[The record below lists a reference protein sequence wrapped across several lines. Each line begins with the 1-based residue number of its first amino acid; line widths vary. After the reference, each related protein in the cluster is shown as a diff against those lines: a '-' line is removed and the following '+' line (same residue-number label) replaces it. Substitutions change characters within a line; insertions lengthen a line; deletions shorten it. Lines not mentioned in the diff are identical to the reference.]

1 MPATKAPAKK
11 AASKKKASKKKNA
24 DSDEDE
30 YVPEKEEPDEA
41 LDVKL
46 EEEAGDVEPAEDD
59 EGEDEDEEELVP
71 KRKGGKQARAS
82 KARKKREPKGPG
94 RTIVRVDPV
103 TLEHTRVLDTHVEL
117 DTESSEFQM
126 QLVEFL
132 ESGKCPKCQ
141 STLKRAHARHL
152 KLCVLI
158 GRDECAVL
166 FRRVLFSP
174 DASFVPDTGAGVPQK
189 TLSGETTKGRSWR
202 HCRQRHAPGKL
213 RTPRR

>member
-71 KRKGGKQARAS
+71 KRKGGKQASTELKFQTDVLADAS
-82 KARKKREPKGPG
+82 QLFSDFWRCKKQTQNTSNSK
-94 RTIVRVDPV
+94 
-103 TLEHTRVLDTHVEL
+103 
-117 DTESSEFQM
+117 
-126 QLVEFL
+126 
-132 ESGKCPKCQ
+132 
-141 STLKRAHARHL
+141 HAPWPN
-152 KLCVLI
+152 
-158 GRDECAVL
+158 AVL
-166 FRRVLFSP
+166 VLVP
-174 DASFVPDTGAGVPQK
+174 LILIIQYSFY
-189 TLSGETTKGRSWR
+189 
-202 HCRQRHAPGKL
+202 
-213 RTPRR
+213 